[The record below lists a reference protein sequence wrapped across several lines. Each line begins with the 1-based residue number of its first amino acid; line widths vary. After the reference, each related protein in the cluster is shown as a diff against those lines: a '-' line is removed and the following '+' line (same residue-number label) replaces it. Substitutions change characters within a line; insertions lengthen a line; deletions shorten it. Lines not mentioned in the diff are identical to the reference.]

1 MVVVSISTAPPT
13 AGLTRSVVLVFAITA
28 GSSAGC
34 LYYLQPLLHEV
45 AGELSISTATAA
57 VVVSAAQVGYL
68 AGLALLVPLGD
79 FLERRR
85 MVPVLL
91 AASVVALAVSAAAP
105 SLPVLLVSVFA
116 TGVTASAAQ
125 VVVPWAS
132 ALAEPDRRGEIVG
145 TVMSGLLLGILLSR
159 VLAGAIAQL
168 GGWRAVL
175 VVAAGIQLVMSVS
188 VYLLAPATGRA
199 ARVPGGSGERYP
211 EVLASIVTLIR
222 VHPVLRH
229 RMALGFLAMA
239 CFSGVWTAIAFLL
252 AGAHAAPY
260 HFSEFAI
267 GLFGLAGVAGA
278 LGAPV
283 VGRLADRGK
292 LRAVTTFVWIVVL
305 ISWALL
311 AWGGHNVIALVLAL
325 LVFDFGIQGIQL
337 SNQSAVY
344 ALDPAA
350 RSRLTTAYM
359 VTYFLGGVAGS
370 VTAGWAYQ
378 TGGWSLVCEI
388 GTAATALGLALWA
401 LCARRANTRAP
412 EPASAHTPDDPRI
425 TVPSTGKSA
434 GRLERDLHPTAH
446 ERTDDLRSLRRV
458 TAPCAG
464 AEVVESVADGG
475 VDRRG
480 GHDAPSVAGGTRPRG
495 RISGRSL

>member
-1 MVVVSISTAPPT
+1 MESVSTSTAAPAAP
-13 AGLTRSVVLVFAITA
+13 ALTRLIVLVFAVTA

-45 AGELSISTATAA
+45 AADLSISTATAA
-57 VVVSAAQVGYL
+57 LVVSAAQVGYL
-68 AGLALLVPLGD
+68 SGLALLVPLGD

-85 MVPVLL
+85 MVPALL
-91 AASVVALAVSAAAP
+91 AASVAALAVSAAAP
-105 SLPVLLVSVFA
+105 NLPVLLLSVFA

-132 ALAEPDRRGEIVG
+132 ALAQPERRGEIVG

-159 VLAGAIAQL
+159 VLAGAIAQF
-168 GGWRAVL
+168 GGWRTVL
-175 VVAAGIQLVMSVS
+175 VAAAGIQLVMSVS

-199 ARVPGGSGERYP
+199 ALAPEERYP
-211 EVLASIVTLIR
+211 EVLASILTLIR
-222 VHPVLRH
+222 AHPVLRQ
-229 RMALGFLAMA
+229 RMVLGFVGMA

-252 AGAHAAPY
+252 AGAHGTPY

-283 VGRLADRGK
+283 VGRAADRGR
-292 LRAVTTFVWIVVL
+292 LRAVTTLVWLTVL
-305 ISWALL
+305 ASWALL
-311 AWGGHNVIALVLAL
+311 AWGGHNVVVLIVAL

-370 VTAGWAYQ
+370 VTAGAAYQ
-378 TGGWSLVCEI
+378 SGGWSLVCEI
-388 GTAATALGLALWA
+388 GTAATVVGLALWGVF
-401 LCARRANTRAP
+401 ARGAVRT
-412 EPASAHTPDDPRI
+412 
-425 TVPSTGKSA
+425 A
-434 GRLERDLHPTAH
+434 G
-446 ERTDDLRSLRRV
+446 
-458 TAPCAG
+458 
-464 AEVVESVADGG
+464 
-475 VDRRG
+475 
-480 GHDAPSVAGGTRPRG
+480 
-495 RISGRSL
+495 

>member
-1 MVVVSISTAPPT
+1 MVLVSISTAPP
-13 AGLTRSVVLVFAITA
+13 AAKLTRLVVLVFAITA

-57 VVVSAAQVGYL
+57 LVVSAAQVGYL

-91 AASVVALAVSAAAP
+91 AASVAALIFSAAAP
-105 SLPVLLVSVFA
+105 NLPVLLLSVFA

-132 ALAEPDRRGEIVG
+132 ALAHPDRRGEIVG

-159 VLAGAIAQL
+159 VLAGAVAQL

-188 VYLLAPATGRA
+188 VYLLAPATGQA
-199 ARVPGGSGERYP
+199 ARVPGASGERYL

-229 RMALGFLAMA
+229 RMVLGFLAMA

-252 AGAHAAPY
+252 SGAHGAPY
-260 HFSEFAI
+260 EFSEFAI
-267 GLFGLAGVAGA
+267 GLFGFAGVAGA

-283 VGRLADRGK
+283 VGRLADRGR
-292 LRAVTTFVWIVVL
+292 LRAVTTLVWIVVL

-311 AWGGHNVIALVLAL
+311 AWGGHNLFALVAAL

-370 VTAGWAYQ
+370 VTAGSAYQ
-378 TGGWSLVCEI
+378 AGGWSLVCEL
-388 GTAATALGLALWA
+388 GSAATILGLALWA
-401 LCARRANTRAP
+401 LFARGAHASRPAP
-412 EPASAHTPDDPRI
+412 QPA
-425 TVPSTGKSA
+425 
-434 GRLERDLHPTAH
+434 
-446 ERTDDLRSLRRV
+446 
-458 TAPCAG
+458 
-464 AEVVESVADGG
+464 
-475 VDRRG
+475 
-480 GHDAPSVAGGTRPRG
+480 
-495 RISGRSL
+495 